1 MKLRGKILIITL
13 IPTILIG
20 AISIF
25 TSADMI
31 KKEVTDEIEQQL
43 KATAITGI
51 ESYEFANDKKYEKNE
66 EGAVYKGDIQISG
79 NNQVIDT
86 IFENVG
92 IQASFFWGNE
102 RIATTITD
110 ESGNRLTGTKASDD
124 ITDTVLEQG
133 KEYFTQSAMI
143 NEEQY
148 YAYYV
153 PIKQAGTGETVGMF
167 VAADKKEQVNEII
180 KNIILIIGSIVT
192 LILIV
197 SIVTILLVVRR
208 LTNAID
214 RNVAN
219 LDKLSEGFLNYEEE
233 ERDCRRK
240 DEIGEIASATK
251 KLKDSFIRLIKEIQE
266 NASVLLSAS
275 EELEQVAEQTS
286 NTTEEI
292 EKAVEEV
299 AVGAVSQAESTQKAS
314 EQTIFMGEDIES
326 ASKAVTL
333 LHENADEMR
342 GSASIAMQTL
352 EELNDV
358 NEKTKKEIN
367 AIYEQTNETNEFA
380 QKIQQAAIVITS
392 IAEETN
398 LLSLNA
404 SIEAARA
411 GESGRGFA
419 VVADQIKK
427 LAEQSS
433 MSAKEIGTIIQTL
446 IENSNRAVDTMHG
459 VRDTIDIQNDSLNKT
474 KSNFALVF
482 EGISHSTD
490 QIENVSSITS
500 KLDDVRKTVVEII
513 SNLSAISEENAAS
526 TEETSASTAEL
537 TAAVNN
543 VGSEVTVLRK
553 LADKLVDT
561 NSIFQL

>member
-1 MKLRGKILIITL
+1 MKLRGRILTITL

-20 AISIF
+20 SMSILI
-25 TSADMI
+25 SADMI
-31 KKEVTDEIEQQL
+31 KKEVTEEIEQQL
-43 KATAITGI
+43 KTAAITGI
-51 ESYEFANDKKYEKNE
+51 ESYEFANDEKYAENE
-66 EGAVYKGDIQISG
+66 EGIVSKGNIQFSG
-79 NNQVIDT
+79 NNEIIDN
-86 IFENVG
+86 IFNHVG
-92 IQASFFWGNE
+92 MQASVFWGNE

-110 ESGNRLTGTKASDD
+110 ENGNRVIGTKASDD
-124 ITDTVLEQG
+124 VTNMVLKQG
-133 KEYFTQSAMI
+133 KEYFTHNTII
-143 NEEQY
+143 NGEQY
-148 YAYYV
+148 YAYYI
-153 PIKQAGTGETVGMF
+153 PIKQVGTGEVVGMF
-167 VAADKKEQVNEII
+167 VAADTKEQVNEIVS
-180 KNIILIIGSIVT
+180 KTVLIIGSIVT
-192 LILIV
+192 IIIILSVIAILI
-197 SIVTILLVVRR
+197 VVRR
-208 LTNAID
+208 LTNAIV

-219 LDKLSEGFLNYEEE
+219 LDKLSEGFLNYDDDDK
-233 ERDCRRK
+233 DCRRK
-240 DEIGEIASATK
+240 DEIGEIALAAK
-251 KLKDSFIRLIKEIQE
+251 RLKESFIRLIKEIQE

-286 NTTEEI
+286 TTTEEI

-314 EQTIFMGEDIES
+314 QQTIIMGEDIEN
-326 ASKAVTL
+326 ASNAVTL
-333 LHENADEMR
+333 LHKNADEMKET
-342 GSASIAMQTL
+342 ASIAMNTL
-352 EELNDV
+352 DELNDA
-358 NEKTKKEIN
+358 NEKTKEEIN

-380 QKIQQAAIVITS
+380 QKIQEAAIVITS

-433 MSAKEIGTIIQTL
+433 MSAKEIGTIIHTL

-459 VRDTIDIQNDSLNKT
+459 VRDTIDIQNNSLNKT
-474 KSNFALVF
+474 KNNFTLVF

-490 QIENVSSITS
+490 QIKKVSSITNE
-500 KLDDVRKTVVEII
+500 LDTVRKTVVEII

-537 TAAVNN
+537 TAAVTN
-543 VGSEVTVLRK
+543 VGSQVTVLRK
-553 LADKLVDT
+553 LADELVDT
-561 NSIFQL
+561 ISVFKL